1 MPGKVSPDRR
11 IKPPPILSRHGRLGI
26 LTSDDFGG
34 LGNKEQFST
43 FFNRINVN
51 FPVFSAIYIR
61 INVNLP
67 VLSALYIR
75 INVNLFKFINFFIN
89 FIYLYLPEP
98 RNKCEFTSF
107 FNKYSAE
114 ITGKITFILMYSVE
128 KTDKITFILMY
139 SVEKTGKFR
148 YIHQNKCDLNS
159 VHH

>member
-61 INVNLP
+61 INVNL
-67 VLSALYIR
+67 
-75 INVNLFKFINFFIN
+75 FTFINLFIN
-89 FIYLYLPEP
+89 FICLYLPEL